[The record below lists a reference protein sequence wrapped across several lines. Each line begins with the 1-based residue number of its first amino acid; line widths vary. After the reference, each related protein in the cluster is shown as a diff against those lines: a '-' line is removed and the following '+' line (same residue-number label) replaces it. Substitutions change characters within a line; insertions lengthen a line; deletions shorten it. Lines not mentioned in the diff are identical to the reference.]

1 MVFQIKYVIKLA
13 ISQGDINVCEQ
24 NTIRFYC
31 KNIRI
36 SGIEMANLRLK
47 NKQSKSCADG
57 FMLSVQLVYVIYVT
71 YSSNSQHSYVVCVTG
86 GGQSCVELGKILDIC
101 KN

>member
-1 MVFQIKYVIKLA
+1 MFKSLFIKYLIKKVFWVKYVIQLA
-13 ISQGDINVCEQ
+13 ISWRDINGREH

-31 KNIRI
+31 KNIRM

-57 FMLSVQLVYVIYVT
+57 FMLSV
-71 YSSNSQHSYVVCVTG
+71 
-86 GGQSCVELGKILDIC
+86 
-101 KN
+101 

>member
-1 MVFQIKYVIKLA
+1 MFFLNVYLYIWNPLEKHYDLIKIVFYIKYVIKLA
-13 ISQGDINVCEQ
+13 ISQGDINVYEQ

-31 KNIRI
+31 KNIRM

-57 FMLSVQLVYVIYVT
+57 FMLSV
-71 YSSNSQHSYVVCVTG
+71 
-86 GGQSCVELGKILDIC
+86 
-101 KN
+101 

>member
-1 MVFQIKYVIKLA
+1 MIKLA

-31 KNIRI
+31 KNIRM

-57 FMLSVQLVYVIYVT
+57 FMLSV
-71 YSSNSQHSYVVCVTG
+71 
-86 GGQSCVELGKILDIC
+86 
-101 KN
+101 

>member
-1 MVFQIKYVIKLA
+1 MFKSLFIKDLIKIVFYIKYVIKLA
-13 ISQGDINVCEQ
+13 ISQGDINVYEQ

-31 KNIRI
+31 KNIRM

-57 FMLSVQLVYVIYVT
+57 FMLNV
-71 YSSNSQHSYVVCVTG
+71 
-86 GGQSCVELGKILDIC
+86 
-101 KN
+101 

>member
-1 MVFQIKYVIKLA
+1 MIQLA
-13 ISQGDINVCEQ
+13 ISWRDINGREQ

-31 KNIRI
+31 KNIRM

-57 FMLSVQLVYVIYVT
+57 FMLSV
-71 YSSNSQHSYVVCVTG
+71 
-86 GGQSCVELGKILDIC
+86 
-101 KN
+101 